1 MAEQAAAGR
10 GIRIEA
16 GLRDRW
22 LDVGVIDEGQGFS
35 GDTGN
40 AIFDMFVRGERETTR
55 PGVGLGLA
63 ICRAIVEA
71 HGGTITASNNPNG
84 GACLR
89 FTLPLG
95 IPPTI
100 EEEETGFFDEGA
112 SQ

>member
-1 MAEQAAAGR
+1 
-10 GIRIEA
+10 
-16 GLRDRW
+16 
-22 LDVGVIDEGQGFS
+22 
-35 GDTGN
+35 
-40 AIFDMFVRGERETTR
+40 MFVRGERETTR